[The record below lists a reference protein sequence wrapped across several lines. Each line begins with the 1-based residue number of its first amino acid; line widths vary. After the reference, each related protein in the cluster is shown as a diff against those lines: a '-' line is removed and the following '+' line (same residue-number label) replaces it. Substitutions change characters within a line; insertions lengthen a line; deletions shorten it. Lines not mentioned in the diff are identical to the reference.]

1 MSPAEIPRFAQDDI
15 SPAEIP
21 RFAQDDISPAQI
33 PRLRLAMTF
42 CQRAA
47 WRGVTRPAR
56 SSVQRLDKTVAV
68 LHCACAM
75 DIENPHAH
83 ALGDDELTRGR
94 RLTWR
99 IEDHHLLG
107 ARR

>member
-1 MSPAEIPRFAQDDI
+1 MRRLVDPSSFLLGMTPHDE
-15 SPAEIP
+15 
-21 RFAQDDISPAQI
+21 I
-33 PRLRLAMTF
+33 PRLRLAMTS

-56 SSVQRLDKTVAV
+56 SSVQRLDKTVTV

-75 DIENPHAH
+75 VIENPYAH
-83 ALGDDELTRGR
+83 AFGNVELTRVR
-94 RLTWR
+94 RLPWR

>member
-1 MSPAEIPRFAQDDI
+1 MRRLVDPSSFLLGMTPHDE
-15 SPAEIP
+15 
-21 RFAQDDISPAQI
+21 I

-47 WRGVTRPAR
+47 WRGVTRSTR
-56 SSVQRLDKTVAV
+56 SSVQRLDKAVAV

-83 ALGDDELTRGR
+83 AFGDDELTRVR